1 MPFEQE
7 TEEVIQNYNS
17 KKDVYFKET
26 DRVIIQNNFKIL
38 DKDQDGLL
46 SWEEAQD
53 LMLSLDY

>member
-26 DRVIIQNNFKIL
+26 DRIII
-38 DKDQDGLL
+38 
-46 SWEEAQD
+46 
-53 LMLSLDY
+53 

>member
-1 MPFEQE
+1 MSFEQE

>member
-1 MPFEQE
+1 MSFEQE

-26 DRVIIQNNFKIL
+26 DRVIIQNNFLIL